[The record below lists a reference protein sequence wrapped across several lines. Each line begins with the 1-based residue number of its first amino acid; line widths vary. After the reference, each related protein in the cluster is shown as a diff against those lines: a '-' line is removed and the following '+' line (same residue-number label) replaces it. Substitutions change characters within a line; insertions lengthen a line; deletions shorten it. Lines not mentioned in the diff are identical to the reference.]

1 MPAKTNLIMTSDIQ
15 VTAREIDF
23 VTRFERNWQHL
34 RDILGIMR
42 PIKSSRVLY
51 SSLNMQ
57 RVLYRAEMLVRARK
71 SLTASLL

>member
-1 MPAKTNLIMTSDIQ
+1 MAAKANLIMSNDIR

-42 PIKSSRVLY
+42 PIKNSRVLY
-51 SSLNMQ
+51 SSPSTQ
-57 RVLYRAEMLVRARK
+57 RVLYRVDLSARVRK
-71 SLTASLL
+71 SLTASLP